1 MTKSDQ
7 ELGRRER
14 NKLEKQA
21 RIFDAA
27 AELFAEKGYSA
38 VTTQEIADRADVAG
52 GTLFRYAA
60 SKAELLLMVYN
71 AEYRKQI
78 ELGEEREAKSTGTED
93 RVLELVSPLLIAS
106 RRNDENTGIYQREV
120 LFGEPSECFRAEGLE
135 LSQRLQTRIAQILL
149 EGHPNH
155 TTRTITAART
165 ISNVLHFE
173 IARAAL
179 DRITADEL
187 TNIVAAQVRLTLA
200 GLPTEKD

>member
-1 MTKSDQ
+1 MTKPDQ

-14 NKLEKQA
+14 NKLEKQT

-93 RVLELVSPLLIAS
+93 RVLELVSPPLLIAS

-135 LSQRLQTRIAQILL
+135 LSQRLQTRIAQILH
-149 EGHPNH
+149 EAHPNH
-155 TTRTITAART
+155 TTRTTTAART

-200 GLPTEKD
+200 GLPTE

>member
-1 MTKSDQ
+1 MTKPDQ

-14 NKLEKQA
+14 NKLEKQT

-135 LSQRLQTRIAQILL
+135 TRSACKRGLRKSCTRHTPTTPPEPPLQRER
-149 EGHPNH
+149 
-155 TTRTITAART
+155 
-165 ISNVLHFE
+165 F
-173 IARAAL
+173 
-179 DRITADEL
+179 
-187 TNIVAAQVRLTLA
+187 
-200 GLPTEKD
+200 PTCCTSK